1 MRISR
6 LFSRF
11 LLIGCIVGAAAP
23 FSLGQGGGE
32 RPARGGGGPGG
43 PGGPGGG
50 GPGGGMRGIMGG
62 GMMGGG
68 GMASLLFSKEVRE
81 ELKLDEEQTKEL
93 ETYQKEVMEEM
104 RAAFG
109 GGRGGPGGPG
119 GGGPGGPGGGA
130 GGPGGAGGGGAGAGG
145 PGGAGGGG
153 RGGRGGAGGGGF
165 NMSPEDRAKMQE
177 NMAAAQ
183 AKSEAKIADILDPK
197 QMNRLVGL
205 YLQRDGVR
213 TFQSKTVSTRLEIT
227 EDQKAKLTAQ
237 AAAAREEMGAAMSS
251 GGDFREVMEKVG
263 KESEEKAMG
272 LLTAAQKTKMEEMKG
287 AKFEFPAPPPRGG
300 GRGQ

>member
-23 FSLGQGGGE
+23 VSLGQGGGE

-50 GPGGGMRGIMGG
+50 GMRGMMGG

-81 ELKLDEEQTKEL
+81 ELKMDEEQSKEY

-119 GGGPGGPGGGA
+119 GGGPGAGGPGAGGPGA
-130 GGPGGAGGGGAGAGG
+130 GGPGGAGGGGAGG
-145 PGGAGGGG
+145 PGG

-165 NMSPEDRAKMQE
+165 NMSAEDRAKMQE
-177 NMAAAQ
+177 NMDAAQ

-197 QMNRLVGL
+197 QMDRLVGL

-213 TFQSKTVSTRLEIT
+213 TFRSKTVSTRLEIT

-237 AAAAREEMGAAMSS
+237 ATAAREEMNAAMSS
-251 GGDFREVMEKVG
+251 GGDFREVMEKFG

-287 AKFEFPAPPPRGG
+287 PKFEFPAPPPRGG